1 MSDPFFVLTSISSKE
16 KQGGVPEG
24 RGDLPFP
31 TVFLTKTIMSVM
43 SQHEAIKTSAAV
55 IAWNIQ
61 TVMDTA
67 SSEFVF
73 TFINV

>member
-1 MSDPFFVLTSISSKE
+1 M
-16 KQGGVPEG
+16 PEG
-24 RGDLPFP
+24 RGELPFP
-31 TVFLTKTIMSVM
+31 TVFLTETIMSVM
-43 SQHEAIKTSAAV
+43 SQHEAVKTSAAV